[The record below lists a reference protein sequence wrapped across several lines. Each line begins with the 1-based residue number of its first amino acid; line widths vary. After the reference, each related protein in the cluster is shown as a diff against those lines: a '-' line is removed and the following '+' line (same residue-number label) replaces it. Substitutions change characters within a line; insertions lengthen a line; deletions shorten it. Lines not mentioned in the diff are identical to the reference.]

1 MEQASWALR
10 AFILLIVFFVLW
22 KIHHARSGRS
32 LYLRKIPGLEKVDEA
47 IGRSTEMGR
56 PVMFN
61 PGNIGLSIELFCG
74 LACMQ
79 HVIRK
84 AALVDTNVLVPIVD
98 PLAYPICE
106 EYWKDAYAMEGKS
119 GLFNPEDS
127 IRYLPGGQSVYASST
142 SGWMEREHVG
152 ANLLW
157 GGYGWE
163 SLFLAEGGQRA
174 GAIQIACT
182 VSYHQVPF
190 LIVSCD
196 YTAFGEEFF
205 AASAYFGHDSMLI
218 GSLVGQ
224 DYSKLVILVMI
235 LIGSLLAIFMATE
248 FTPLYMI
255 LYGT

>member
-22 KIHHARSGRS
+22 KIHHARSGRE
-32 LYLRKIPGLEKVDEA
+32 LYLRKIPGLERVDEA

-84 AALVDTNVLVPIVD
+84 AARVDTNVLVPIVD

-106 EYWKDAYAMEGKS
+106 EYWKDAYAMEGKA
-119 GLFNPEDS
+119 GLFSPEDS

-142 SGWMEREHVG
+142 SGWMERERVG

-157 GGYGWE
+157 GAYGWE

-205 AASAYFGHDSMLI
+205 AASAYFGRDPMLL
-218 GSLVGQ
+218 GSLIGQ
-224 DYSKLVILVMI
+224 DYSKLLMLVMMI
-235 LIGSLLAIFMATE
+235 IGSILAILMATE
-248 FTPLYMI
+248 FTPLYM
-255 LYGT
+255 LFYGT